1 MIWAVILAAGES
13 KRMARPKLLLPLTG
27 KTIIEKVVIESI
39 SSKVDN
45 TLLVLGAYHE
55 KIIEKMIN
63 FPVSTVV
70 NSQFSQGMLSSVQLG
85 FRSLPQ
91 GTRAAVV
98 LLGDQ
103 PSVSRTVID
112 GVIRAYKKSQKGIVL
127 PTYKKE
133 RGHPVLI
140 DLKFR
145 GEIEKLAPDVGLR
158 GVVYSHPE
166 DICEV
171 PVDDPGIL
179 KDIDTLEDYK
189 RELKSQNR

>member
-13 KRMARPKLLLPLTG
+13 KRMARPKLLLPLAG
-27 KTIIEKVVIESI
+27 KTIIEKVVAEVI

-45 TLLVLGAYHE
+45 TLLVLGAHSE

-63 FPVSTVV
+63 LPVSTIV

-112 GVIRAYKKSQKGIVL
+112 DVIRAYEESGKGIVL

-171 PVDDPGIL
+171 PVENPGIL

>member
-13 KRMARPKLLLPLTG
+13 KRIGRPKLLLPLAG
-27 KTIIEKVVIESI
+27 KTIIEKVVAEAL
-39 SSKVDN
+39 SSNVDN

-63 FPVSTVV
+63 LPVSTVV

-103 PSVSRTVID
+103 PSVSRTVIN
-112 GVIRAYKKSQKGIVL
+112 GVILAYEESQKGIVL
-127 PTYKKE
+127 PTFKKE

-140 DLKFR
+140 DLKFQR
-145 GEIEKLAPDVGLR
+145 EIENLAPDVGLR

-171 PVDDPGIL
+171 PVKNPGIL

-189 RELKSQNR
+189 RALKSQNR

>member
-27 KTIIEKVVIESI
+27 KTIIEKVVIEAI

-45 TLLVLGAYHE
+45 TLLVLGAHSE

-171 PVDDPGIL
+171 PVENPGIL